1 MTRKTPP
8 RGTPRSKPN
17 PAPQD
22 TPEAAELPPVP
33 TLPGEGS
40 KNLPK
45 ELPEERPYVRLVPP
59 GVAEREENLIYLLH
73 SALVECLECLK
84 GTDVLTWS
92 AEFESDLALESF
104 EAWQATARPAKE

>member
-1 MTRKTPP
+1 MTTKPSKRPNKTL
-8 RGTPRSKPN
+8 RTPKTRDNGGK
-17 PAPQD
+17 ARA
-22 TPEAAELPPVP
+22 EALVERF
-33 TLPGEGS
+33 
-40 KNLPK
+40 LPK

-84 GTDVLTWS
+84 GTDALTWS

-104 EAWQATARPAKE
+104 EAWQAAARPAKE